1 MTVPTKKHAHPAQ
14 LHGFQFRMLERV
26 GTPEQVAS
34 MRVDEKS
41 RTATDLGWKDTVL
54 VWPGETVKVHM
65 DFSHGFEGE
74 QLYMFHCHILEHEAG
89 MMLNVKVV

>member
-1 MTVPTKKHAHPAQ
+1 MEGHRAGLAR
-14 LHGFQFRMLERV
+14 G
-26 GTPEQVAS
+26 
-34 MRVDEKS
+34 
-41 RTATDLGWKDTVL
+41 
-54 VWPGETVKVHM
+54 TVKVHM